1 MDTLGLLLTVV
12 VTAASVTDR
21 EAGQV
26 LLARLRER
34 YWRITRGWA
43 DTGARRALEGV
54 PADLGGV
61 VAQ

>member
-1 MDTLGLLLTVV
+1 M